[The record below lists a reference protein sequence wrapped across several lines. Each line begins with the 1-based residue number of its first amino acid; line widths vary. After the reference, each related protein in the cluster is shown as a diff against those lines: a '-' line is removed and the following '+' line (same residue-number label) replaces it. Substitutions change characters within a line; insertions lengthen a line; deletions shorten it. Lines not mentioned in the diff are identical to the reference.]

1 MGISVAYISQLIV
14 EALFDVIGCGH
25 LSLTFNN
32 EAIVELANN
41 AAIVRRS
48 LLLAENDLV
57 GILVSCG
64 LWIVQVAAHDLV
76 ASHHDVGSSIIPGNI
91 PTVALVLGDLIVRR
105 EDGLE
110 LLAFEADRLDQAMT
124 IATVGDVRCRC
135 LLSRSVSVT

>member
-32 EAIVELANN
+32 EAIVELADN

-57 GILVSCG
+57 GILVASG

-76 ASHHDVGSSIIPGNI
+76 ASHHDVSALARAASLAS
-91 PTVALVLGDLIVRR
+91 VARHL
-105 EDGLE
+105 
-110 LLAFEADRLDQAMT
+110 
-124 IATVGDVRCRC
+124 
-135 LLSRSVSVT
+135 

>member
-1 MGISVAYISQLIV
+1 MGISVTYISQLIV

-57 GILVSCG
+57 GILVASG

-91 PTVALVLGDLIVRR
+91 PTVALVLRDLIVWR

-124 IATVGDVRCRC
+124 IATVGDVRCGC
-135 LLSRSVSVT
+135 LLSRPVSVT